1 MSTIVII
8 DDEMALRAI
17 LRAVLER
24 DGHTVVEATD
34 GREGLRVVHEVSPDA
49 VILDITMPE
58 LDGWSTLERLR
69 DFTDTPVM
77 MLTARASEDEK
88 VRALRGGADDYMTKP
103 FGNAELLARVALLA
117 SRPRVNGAAGPPP
130 PRSHGALEVDPVRR
144 QARVGGQ
151 VINLTRIEFDLLD
164 VLSASPRRSFTRRE
178 LIDQVWGPTWFGDD
192 HIVDAHVSKLRRKLG
207 DSARAPRFVET
218 VRGIG
223 FRMADPLE

>member
-8 DDEMALRAI
+8 DDEMALRTI
-17 LRAVLER
+17 VRAVLER
-24 DGHTVVEATD
+24 DGHTVVEAVD
-34 GREGLRVVHEVSPDA
+34 GRDGLRAVHEAAPD
-49 VILDITMPE
+49 VVLLDIAMPE
-58 LDGWSTLERLR
+58 LDGWQTLERLR

-117 SRPRVNGAAGPPP
+117 SRPRATGAADLPP
-130 PRSHGALEVDPVRR
+130 PRTHGALEVDPVRR
-144 QARVGGQ
+144 QVRVGGQ
-151 VINLTRIEFDLLD
+151 AIDLTRIEFDLLD

-178 LIDQVWGPTWFGDD
+178 LIDQVWGPAWFGDE
-192 HIVDAHVSKLRRKLG
+192 HLVDAHISKMRRKLG

-218 VRGIG
+218 VRGVG
-223 FRMADPLE
+223 FRMADPPE